1 MFTNYNF
8 ELKIVFDS
16 SFYAKIMI
24 TFIYIHTYMLE
35 LDMVHTYIYMYMPG
49 SLYAICRAHRLINGL
64 CGWRMRSHACIS
76 HSIIVY
82 DMVYTIYVW
91 L

>member
-24 TFIYIHTYMLE
+24 TFIDIHTYI
-35 LDMVHTYIYMYMPG
+35 HARARHGAYI
-49 SLYAICRAHRLINGL
+49 H
-64 CGWRMRSHACIS
+64 
-76 HSIIVY
+76 
-82 DMVYTIYVW
+82 IYVHAW
-91 L
+91 LPVCHL